1 MQGGFFS
8 YGLLAALAIALIF
21 AAVTDLQRRQID
33 NWLNAG
39 IALAA
44 PLFWLASGQGF
55 VDVGFHIVIALVI
68 FTLLAVLF
76 AFGAMGGGD
85 VKLLTALALWIDP
98 ISFVKLLVIM
108 SVFGGLLTLVM
119 VVMHHVRK
127 RQGRIAVPYGIAI
140 SFAGIWVIFSEYFST
155 ASSTILS
162 G

>member
-8 YGLLAALAIALIF
+8 YGLLAALAIALTY
-21 AAVTDLQRRQID
+21 AAITDLRRRQID
-33 NWLNAG
+33 NWLNGA

-44 PLFWLASGQGF
+44 PLFWLASGQGL

-68 FTLLAVLF
+68 FILLAVLF
-76 AFGAMGGGD
+76 AFGLMGGGD

-98 ISFVKLLVIM
+98 ISFVKLLVLM
-108 SVFGGLLTLVM
+108 SVLGGLLTLVM
-119 VVMHHVRK
+119 VIDHYARK

-140 SFAGIWVIFSEYFST
+140 SCAGIWIIFSEYL
-155 ASSTILS
+155 SSATGALLS